1 MMSQTGLTAGPQ
13 LTVKNC
19 WAQTTQSCTVAP
31 QKNTGPGLGGTAAAE
46 DEAGRASAPETAARV
61 ARWRSFMLKRTKPC
75 RETCENYGSYGG
87 ATPQPQRGT
96 GACDTVSAPGCELC
110 TASRVPHSA

>member
-1 MMSQTGLTAGPQ
+1 MSQTGRSAGPQ

-46 DEAGRASAPETAARV
+46 DEAGRASAPETTARV

-75 RETCENYGSYGG
+75 RETCENYGSYRGAAPPPPPGAGAGG
-87 ATPQPQRGT
+87 T
-96 GACDTVSAPGCELC
+96 APAPRLGVC
-110 TASRVPHSA
+110 